1 MKGFAVHL
9 AILSFVGQKREF
21 VEHLNGLQSRQMA
34 NGYGTERLGISSLV
48 KRRLTKKIFD
58 RYQKPAPIE

>member
-48 KRRLTKKIFD
+48 KRRLTKKNI
-58 RYQKPAPIE
+58 